1 MKKLVEK
8 DFIDQMH
15 DNKMWAVKF
24 NFDGGQVLIKDYLEL
39 DIDYVINVDSSIGDG

>member
-24 NFDGGQVLIKDYLEL
+24 NFDGGAG
-39 DIDYVINVDSSIGDG
+39 IN